1 MAIVSRLEG
10 LRKAQSKAGI
20 DAMLITELT
29 NIRYLTGFTGS
40 AAVLAVSAQSA
51 LMVTDGRYR
60 GQAAEQL
67 RASGLEGEINLV
79 IGGGDAQREALLL
92 AFADA
97 KRVGLEA
104 DHLSWS
110 AASRWQERLSGTEV
124 KAISEMV
131 EKLRMVKDAEEIA
144 MMEKAAAIADAAL
157 GEVLGIL
164 AGARGPVS
172 ERAFALQ
179 LDSTIRRLGAEGLAF
194 ETIVAAGENSAKPHH
209 EPSDRQIQPGDSV
222 VVDFGAMYEGYRSD
236 MTRSFSIGGPPKGEM
251 AEVFAIVLEAQRRG
265 VAAVKAGATTTAI
278 DAACRDY
285 ITEQGYGDAFEHST
299 GHGVGLDIHEA
310 PGVGAQEATTL
321 EAGMVVTVEPGIYLS
336 GLGGVRIEDTLV
348 VTETGATPLTKFH
361 KDVVL

>member
-92 AFADA
+92 ALADA

-110 AASRWQERLSGTEV
+110 AASRWQERLSKRSLLNADIWPTAWM
-124 KAISEMV
+124 AITC
-131 EKLRMVKDAEEIA
+131 A
-144 MMEKAAAIADAAL
+144 M
-157 GEVLGIL
+157 G
-164 AGARGPVS
+164 
-172 ERAFALQ
+172 
-179 LDSTIRRLGAEGLAF
+179 
-194 ETIVAAGENSAKPHH
+194 
-209 EPSDRQIQPGDSV
+209 
-222 VVDFGAMYEGYRSD
+222 
-236 MTRSFSIGGPPKGEM
+236 
-251 AEVFAIVLEAQRRG
+251 
-265 VAAVKAGATTTAI
+265 
-278 DAACRDY
+278 
-285 ITEQGYGDAFEHST
+285 
-299 GHGVGLDIHEA
+299 
-310 PGVGAQEATTL
+310 
-321 EAGMVVTVEPGIYLS
+321 
-336 GLGGVRIEDTLV
+336 
-348 VTETGATPLTKFH
+348 
-361 KDVVL
+361 